1 MRDELLTA
9 KNRSE
14 GQNRASSDENGK
26 RNASPWRG
34 SNPQRPDIPRP
45 LALLLRERRV
55 IRKSLA
61 LFRLSYTGFWLISE
75 PFKVYIYQLI
85 AMGSDTSEVERA
97 TFATISRRI
106 PLLTDRL
113 SRSLLVDGLL
123 RRFRSLLRL
132 CDQYWRG
139 ICARKLRK
147 KILSLLRQSFAT

>member
-1 MRDELLTA
+1 MDKRGEKD
-9 KNRSE
+9 
-14 GQNRASSDENGK
+14 RASMSTGFTGVPSMREAVVDD
-26 RNASPWRG
+26 R

-132 CDQYWRG
+132 
-139 ICARKLRK
+139 
-147 KILSLLRQSFAT
+147 

>member
-61 LFRLSYTGFWLISE
+61 LFRLSYTGFWLKSE
-75 PFKVYIYQLI
+75 PLKVYIYRRVKVRLV
-85 AMGSDTSEVERA
+85 TSEVKRVQ
-97 TFATISRRI
+97 
-106 PLLTDRL
+106 L
-113 SRSLLVDGLL
+113 SQLFLDGFPYSLIICLVH
-123 RRFRSLLRL
+123 S
-132 CDQYWRG
+132 
-139 ICARKLRK
+139 
-147 KILSLLRQSFAT
+147 